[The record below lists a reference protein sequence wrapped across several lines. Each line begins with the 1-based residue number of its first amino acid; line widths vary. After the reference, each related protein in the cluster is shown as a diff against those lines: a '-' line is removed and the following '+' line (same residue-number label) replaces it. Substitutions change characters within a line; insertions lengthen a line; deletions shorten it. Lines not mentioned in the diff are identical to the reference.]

1 MDNPEGLSLQR
12 GVRRQSRGVRRDF
25 QVKLIVQIPCL
36 NDEATLP
43 VTIKAIPRKISGID
57 SVEILVI
64 DDGSSDRTS
73 QIAKECGADH
83 IVRFKVN
90 QGLARGFMAGLLSA
104 VSLGA
109 DIIVNTDADNQY
121 NGDDIPKLIQPI
133 IDGRA
138 DVVIG
143 DREVETI
150 KHFSS
155 SKKLLQKLGSW
166 VVRIAS
172 DTHIPD
178 AASGFR
184 AYSREAALKTNII
197 SGYTYTLESIIQAG
211 HNKLAITHI
220 PVRTNQVL
228 RESRL
233 ISSVR
238 SYLIRSAST
247 IVRTYAMYRPLVFF
261 FTIGIVVF
269 LAGLMLAS
277 RYIYYLFRGEGA
289 GHVQSLILAAT
300 LMMLGFQTIVIGLI
314 SDLIAANRRLSE
326 EAVYRLRKMDRE
338 V

>member
-1 MDNPEGLSLQR
+1 M
-12 GVRRQSRGVRRDF
+12 
-25 QVKLIVQIPCL
+25 KLIVQIPCL
-36 NDEATLP
+36 NEEATLP
-43 VTIKAIPRKISGID
+43 EAIKAVPRRIAGID

-73 QIAKECGADH
+73 QVARECGADH

-90 QGLARGFMAGLLSA
+90 QGLARGFMAGLQTA

-133 IDGRA
+133 LDGKA
-138 DVVIG
+138 DIVVG

-150 KHFSS
+150 RHFST
-155 SKKLLQKLGSW
+155 SKKFLQKLGSW
-166 VVRIAS
+166 VVRVAS

-184 AYSREAALKTNII
+184 AYSREAALRTNIV

-220 PVRTNQVL
+220 PVRNNQVL

-238 SYLIRSAST
+238 SYLVRSAST
-247 IVRTYAMYRPLVFF
+247 IIRTYAMYRPLIFF
-261 FTIGIVVF
+261 FTIGIIVF
-269 LAGLMLAS
+269 LGGLVLAV
-277 RYIYYLFRGEGA
+277 RYIYFFWRGEGA
-289 GHVQSLILAAT
+289 GHIQSLILAAI

-326 EAVYRLRKMDRE
+326 EAVYRLRKIDKE